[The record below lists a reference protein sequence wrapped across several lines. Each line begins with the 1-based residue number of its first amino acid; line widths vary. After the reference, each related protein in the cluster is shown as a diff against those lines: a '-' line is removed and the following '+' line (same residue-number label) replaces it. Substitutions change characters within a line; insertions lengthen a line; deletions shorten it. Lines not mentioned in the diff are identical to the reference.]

1 MSTDRRAPA
10 TPEGAFDLDAAGDD
24 LLAEARDGAGRAA
37 RTLTPGGGA
46 PLKQTLLALVAGVE
60 LAEHASPGPAT
71 LVVLRGRAEL
81 RWEDTAEVVP
91 AGHWATIPR
100 TSHALRADEDAVIL
114 LTVAR
119 EAKPARTA
127 P

>member
-1 MSTDRRAPA
+1 MASSHRAPA

-24 LLAEARDGAGRAA
+24 LLAQARDGAGRAA
-37 RTLTPGGGA
+37 RTLMPGGGA
-46 PLKQTLLALVAGVE
+46 PLKQTLMALVAGEE

-81 RWEDTAEVVP
+81 RWQDTVEVVP
-91 AGHWATIPR
+91 AGHWATIPDAP
-100 TSHALRADEDAVIL
+100 HALRAGEDVVIL

-119 EAKPARTA
+119 AA
-127 P
+127 